1 MCRLNLQSRFT
12 ETQDIQVRSGSSVT
26 EKIILA
32 SVSRLTAAAVFAVKT
47 KLPRFYFVFP
57 FQRLA
62 LGK

>member
-1 MCRLNLQSRFT
+1 M
-12 ETQDIQVRSGSSVT
+12 RSGSSVT

-57 FQRLA
+57 LKRLA